1 LSANTDSERTENDA
15 AGRLADRPGEGDERT
30 KRVLLVDDYD
40 LFREA
45 LAVVLKKR
53 TSLDEDVQAGS
64 LAEARQVLSSRT
76 SNDFALAVVD
86 LDLPDEDGLELMGE
100 LRRAGIPMLAL
111 TSRES
116 ERLAGESANGVLTT
130 ATSCD
135 EILAAARRL
144 VGD

>member
-1 LSANTDSERTENDA
+1 LLANTDSKRTENDA
-15 AGRLADRPGEGDERT
+15 AGRLANRHGERDGRT

-45 LAVVLKKR
+45 LAVVLKKH
-53 TSLDEDVQAGS
+53 TSLGEDVQAGS

-86 LDLPDEDGLELMGE
+86 LDLPDEDGFELMEE

-111 TSRES
+111 TSRDS

-130 ATSCD
+130 ATSCE
-135 EILAAARRL
+135 EILDAARRL
-144 VGD
+144 ISD

>member
-1 LSANTDSERTENDA
+1 M
-15 AGRLADRPGEGDERT
+15 
-30 KRVLLVDDYD
+30 LLVDDYD

-45 LAVVLKKR
+45 LAVVLKKH
-53 TSLDEDVQAGS
+53 TSLGEDVQAGS

-86 LDLPDEDGLELMGE
+86 LDLPDEDGFELMEE

-111 TSRES
+111 TSRDS

-130 ATSCD
+130 ATSCE
-135 EILAAARRL
+135 EILDAARRL
-144 VGD
+144 ISD